1 MLVITRDGAK
11 IIDKKMKF
19 KEDLLSRRKQEKLI
33 FKYLFRF
40 DPWYLN
46 FLVVFLILC
55 IPTSFAYYSIL
66 TSNGETGSKIVLCFF
81 MFIMHIVITG
91 MFVTNDCASC
101 ENTVYKLSKRVSTRQ
116 EQLDSSIIDTTLEE
130 RTKIA
135 KWFAQEKD
143 LVGIKKDKNSSIWYT
158 LFYSN
163 NGSLSEIIKFKYSIP
178 ITIEIDKQM
187 IDGYIYSISDLLTY
201 NAPCKIE
208 K

>member
-1 MLVITRDGAK
+1 MLRITRDGEK

-40 DPWYLN
+40 NSLWPD
-46 FLVVFLILC
+46 FLVVFLVLL

-66 TSNGETGSKIVLCFF
+66 TSNSGVEGKTILCF
-81 MFIMHIVITG
+81 V
-91 MFVTNDCASC
+91 MFVMHLMLTYIFVKDGCILYK
-101 ENTVYKLSKRVSTRQ
+101 NTFFKLSKRVSTRQ

-135 KWFAQEKD
+135 EWFVNENE
-143 LVGIKKDKNSSIWYT
+143 LVGIRKESSNLYT
-158 LFYSN
+158 LFYNKHNDIDEDEVYLNETPISK
-163 NGSLSEIIKFKYSIP
+163 EIAN
-178 ITIEIDKQM
+178 QM
-187 IDGYIYSISDLLTY
+187 IEGYVYSISDLVTY
-201 NAPCKIE
+201 NALSNE

>member
-101 ENTVYKLSKRVSTRQ
+101 ENTVYKLSKRVLTRL

-130 RTKIA
+130 RTKNCRMVYRRREI
-135 KWFAQEKD
+135 
-143 LVGIKKDKNSSIWYT
+143 GWYQ
-158 LFYSN
+158 
-163 NGSLSEIIKFKYSIP
+163 KR
-178 ITIEIDKQM
+178 
-187 IDGYIYSISDLLTY
+187 
-201 NAPCKIE
+201 
-208 K
+208 

>member
-1 MLVITRDGAK
+1 MLRITRDGAK

-101 ENTVYKLSKRVSTRQ
+101 ENTVYKLSKRVLTRL

-135 KWFAQEKD
+135 EWFIEEER
-143 LVGIKKDKNSSIWYT
+143 LVGIRKDSNDSYT
-158 LFYSN
+158 LFYRNSGN
-163 NGSLSEIIKFKYSIP
+163 IDEERIYLCIHKIP
-178 ITIEIDKQM
+178 ITTEISNQM
-187 IDGYIYSISDLLTY
+187 IKGYAYSISDLLTY
-201 NAPCKIE
+201 NAKSNE
-208 K
+208 E

>member
-101 ENTVYKLSKRVSTRQ
+101 ENTVYKLSKRVLTRL
-116 EQLDSSIIDTTLEE
+116 EQLDSFIIDTTLEE

-135 KWFAQEKD
+135 EWFIEEER
-143 LVGIKKDKNSSIWYT
+143 LVGIRKDSNDSYT
-158 LFYSN
+158 LFYRNSGN
-163 NGSLSEIIKFKYSIP
+163 INEERIYLCIHKIP
-178 ITIEIDKQM
+178 ITTEISNQM
-187 IDGYIYSISDLLTY
+187 IEGYVYSISDLLTY
-201 NAPCKIE
+201 NARSNKE
-208 K
+208 

>member
-40 DPWYLN
+40 DPLYLN

-101 ENTVYKLSKRVSTRQ
+101 ENTVYKLSKRVLTRL

-135 KWFAQEKD
+135 EWFIEEER
-143 LVGIKKDKNSSIWYT
+143 LVGIRKDSNDSYT
-158 LFYSN
+158 LFYRNSGN
-163 NGSLSEIIKFKYSIP
+163 INEERTYLCIHKIP
-178 ITIEIDKQM
+178 ITTEISNQM
-187 IDGYIYSISDLLTY
+187 IEGYVYSISDLLTY
-201 NAPCKIE
+201 NARSNKE
-208 K
+208 

>member
-40 DPWYLN
+40 DQWYLN

-101 ENTVYKLSKRVSTRQ
+101 ENTVYKLSKRVLTRL

-135 KWFAQEKD
+135 EWFIEED
-143 LVGIKKDKNSSIWYT
+143 RLVGIRKDSNDSYT
-158 LFYSN
+158 LFYRNSGN
-163 NGSLSEIIKFKYSIP
+163 IDEERIYLCIHKIP
-178 ITIEIDKQM
+178 ITTEISNQM
-187 IDGYIYSISDLLTY
+187 IKGYAYSISDLLTY
-201 NAPCKIE
+201 NAPSNE